1 VQKGVISV
9 IAAAAAV
16 AAFWPGAGS
25 AATATGIVVAKD
37 HGIVLVA
44 SPSGALQAVRA
55 HAAIGSRLAGTTV
68 VGHATRAHITGV
80 LVRRLGRTLVL
91 SSNHHLIAVPNRVG
105 RALAA
110 VAVAPA
116 SGAVV
121 AADVSIRNG
130 EIEAEDEDDVG
141 QAAGNTIAVQATVKA
156 VGAGT
161 VTLDVQGQSITVSL
175 PGGLTLPASL
185 VGQTVSLNLALRGDD
200 NAAGDD
206 DDTGDDHGGDG
217 HGGGDHSGHG
227 RGGDDG

>member
-1 VQKGVISV
+1 MQKGVISV
-9 IAAAAAV
+9 IALAAAI
-16 AAFWPGAGS
+16 AAFWPGAGH
-25 AATATGIVVAKD
+25 AAPIRGVVVAKQ
-37 HGIVLVA
+37 HGLLLVA
-44 SPSGALQAVRA
+44 SPSGTLQVVRA
-55 HAAIGSRLAGTTV
+55 HATIGSRLVGTTV
-68 VGHATRAHITGV
+68 VGHAGRAHIKGI
-80 LVRRLGRTLVL
+80 LVRRLGRTLIL
-91 SSNHHLIAVPNRVG
+91 SSNRHLIAVPNRVG

-110 VAVAPA
+110 VSVAPTP
-116 SGAVV
+116 GAVV
-121 AADVSIRNG
+121 SADVTIQNG

-185 VGQTVSLNLALRGDD
+185 VGQTVSLNLALGGDD
-200 NAAGDD
+200 NETGDD
-206 DDTGDDHGGDG
+206 DQGGDS